1 MGGGLVGGGTGTVNL
16 TSDSGLDFLALTNKT
31 RNCIDL
37 DLELDNIVD
46 IESKVQSCI
55 LRNAIK
61 SREFVS
67 EVNFLSE

>member
-55 LRNAIK
+55 L
-61 SREFVS
+61 
-67 EVNFLSE
+67 